1 MLAPSCAWFGAF
13 YSIHFEKLQDLTA
26 HKQVD
31 KIEINSKT
39 SKNTYAYKPLKI
51 VLSHQKSFSLQDTN
65 SALVWV
71 CLIGK
76 NAVQL
81 CYQYGTPQLNE
92 YV

>member
-1 MLAPSCAWFGAF
+1 MLVPSCTWFGTL

-31 KIEINSKT
+31 KIKVNSKT
-39 SKNTYAYKPLKI
+39 STYAYKP
-51 VLSHQKSFSLQDTN
+51 HQKSFSLQDTN